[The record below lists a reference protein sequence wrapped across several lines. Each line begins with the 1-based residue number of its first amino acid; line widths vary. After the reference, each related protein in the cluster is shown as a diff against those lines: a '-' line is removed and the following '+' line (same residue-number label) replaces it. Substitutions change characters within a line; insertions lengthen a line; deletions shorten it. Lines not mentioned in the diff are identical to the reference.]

1 MTARFRFALLA
12 SALLMAAACGGDAT
26 DKKATAAGGQ
36 PTPMPGQ
43 TPDEYR
49 KAQQRY
55 ADSVLNQTSSAAE
68 VVKKLG
74 GDYAVGSVRLRDTL
88 ALLAEKS
95 GCFLEGRKTDP
106 YLAGTVSFFVF
117 MSVVGSTSVY
127 VQENATKWTSQ
138 AGNIVNSCLNVA
150 ARNWKFDPSYGKPAS
165 YITQVQFK

>member
-1 MTARFRFALLA
+1 MPARYRIALFA
-12 SALLMAAACGGDAT
+12 SALVMAAACGGDAA
-26 DKKATAAGGQ
+26 DKKPAANGGAA
-36 PTPMPGQ
+36 PAPGQ

-68 VVKKLG
+68 VVKQMG

-106 YLAGTVSFFVF
+106 YLAGTVSFYVF
-117 MSVVGSTSVY
+117 MSVVGSTAVY

-150 ARNWKFDPSYGKPAS
+150 AKNWKFDPSFGKQAS